1 MTAEGVHTKSALADK
16 VREFLTQFK
25 DSTGSFSYVEQ
36 IDQMVV
42 KQVTYIVVDFNDLVS
57 VPVIEEKFRESPDEI
72 LVAFRDAIHEMLK
85 ERNPEYAEK
94 IQHDIRAR
102 IANFPD
108 ERSLRQINSEVITKM
123 ISVSGMVVRASEV
136 KPLAKEVTYKCL
148 DKHKSVVY
156 AA

>member
-25 DSTGSFSYVEQ
+25 DPTGSFSYVEQ

-57 VPVIEEKFRESPDEI
+57 VPVIEEKFRESADEI
-72 LVAFRDAIHEMLK
+72 LVAFRDAIYEMLK

-94 IQHDIRAR
+94 NKHDIRAR

-108 ERSLRQINSEVITKM
+108 
-123 ISVSGMVVRASEV
+123 
-136 KPLAKEVTYKCL
+136 CL
-148 DKHKSVVY
+148 LYTSPSPRDLSTSRMPSS
-156 AA
+156 A